1 MPIIGRKE
9 EQREL
14 LRLMASEQP
23 EFVMVYG
30 RRRVGKTY
38 LVRETFKDNLVFYMT
53 GLNNV
58 ELSDQLVNF
67 RTALA
72 SVSGNVDIPAPR
84 TWFDAFEQL
93 RTFLQ
98 QNNAAKKVVFLDEV
112 PWMDTKGSKFI
123 PALEHFWNSYA
134 STDPAIKLVVC
145 GSAASWMV
153 KKIVENHG
161 GLHNR
166 LTYKLKLNPFNV
178 GEVKEFLES
187 KNIYWDYQMVTECYM
202 VLGGIP
208 YYLNLLTPSLSL
220 AQNIDKLFFNESALL
235 EGEFRSLYSSLFL
248 HSEEYVSIIKVL
260 AEKKIGFTRDEII
273 AALSVSDGGGVTR
286 KLTELEQCGFIRKYK
301 ALGRVPYLYQLA
313 DFFSLFYFTFL
324 EKGDN
329 YDSETWMHLQNT
341 STHKTWCG
349 LGFERFCIANAEKIK
364 SILGISGIATK
375 TYSVYSSEAQ
385 IDMVIE
391 RGDRV
396 VNLFEMK
403 YTALPYSLDKKDAES
418 MENKMLL
425 LQSKLKK
432 KQNIANVLVTTS
444 PIKPNAYSARWVQ
457 RNITLEEIFSA

>member
-72 SVSGNVDIPAPR
+72 TASGNVDIPAPQ

-134 STDPAIKLVVC
+134 STDSAIKLVVC

-208 YYLNLLTPSLSL
+208 YYLNLLMPGLSL

-364 SILGISGIATK
+364 NILGISGIATK

-444 PIKPNAYSARWVQ
+444 PIKQNAYSARWVQ

>member
-72 SVSGNVDIPAPR
+72 SASGNVDIPAPR

-134 STDPAIKLVVC
+134 STDSAIKLIVC

-208 YYLNLLTPSLSL
+208 YYLNLLMPGLSL

-248 HSEEYVSIIKVL
+248 HSEEYISIIKVL

-364 SILGISGIATK
+364 NILGISGIATK

-444 PIKPNAYSARWVQ
+444 PIKQNAYSARWVQ

>member
-58 ELSDQLVNF
+58 ELSDQLANF

-72 SVSGNVDIPAPR
+72 TASGNVDIPASQ

-208 YYLNLLTPSLSL
+208 YYLNLLTPDLSL
-220 AQNIDKLFFNESALL
+220 AQNIDKLFFSESALL
-235 EGEFRSLYSSLFL
+235 KGEFRSLYSSLFL
-248 HSEEYVSIIKVL
+248 HSEEYISIIKVL

-301 ALGRVPYLYQLA
+301 ALGRVSYLYQLA

-364 SILGISGIATK
+364 NILGISGIATK

-391 RGDRV
+391 RRDRV

-418 MENKMLL
+418 LENKMLL

>member
-23 EFVMVYG
+23 EFIMVYG

-67 RTALA
+67 RAALA
-72 SVSGNVDIPAPR
+72 TASGNVDIPAPQ

-220 AQNIDKLFFNESALL
+220 AQNIDKLFFSESALL

-248 HSEEYVSIIKVL
+248 HSEEYISIIKVL

-364 SILGISGIATK
+364 NILGISGIATK

-444 PIKPNAYSARWVQ
+444 PIKQNAYSARWVQ

>member
-72 SVSGNVDIPAPR
+72 TASGNVDIPVPQ

-208 YYLNLLTPSLSL
+208 YYLNLLTPGLSL
-220 AQNIDKLFFNESALL
+220 AQNIDKLFFSESALL

-248 HSEEYVSIIKVL
+248 HSEEYISIIKVL

-301 ALGRVPYLYQLA
+301 ALGRVSYLYQLA

-364 SILGISGIATK
+364 NILGISGIATK

-418 MENKMLL
+418 LENKMLL

>member
-202 VLGGIP
+202 VFGGIP
-208 YYLNLLTPSLSL
+208 YYLNLLTPDLSL
-220 AQNIDKLFFNESALL
+220 AQNIDKLFFSESALL

-260 AEKKIGFTRDEII
+260 AAKKIGFTRDEII

-364 SILGISGIATK
+364 NILGISGIATK

>member
-202 VLGGIP
+202 VFGGIP
-208 YYLNLLTPSLSL
+208 YYLNLLTPDLSL
-220 AQNIDKLFFNESALL
+220 AQNIDKLFFSESALL

-364 SILGISGIATK
+364 NILGISGIATK

>member
-72 SVSGNVDIPAPR
+72 IASGNVDIPAPQ

-208 YYLNLLTPSLSL
+208 YYLNLLTPDLSL

-260 AEKKIGFTRDEII
+260 AAKKIGFTRDEII

-301 ALGRVPYLYQLA
+301 ALGRVPYLYQLV

-364 SILGISGIATK
+364 NILGISGIATK

-444 PIKPNAYSARWVQ
+444 PIKQNAYSARWVQ

>member
-23 EFVMVYG
+23 EFIMVYG

-72 SVSGNVDIPAPR
+72 TVSGNVDIPAPQ

-202 VLGGIP
+202 ILGGIP

-220 AQNIDKLFFNESALL
+220 AQNIDKLFFSESALL

-301 ALGRVPYLYQLA
+301 ALGRVPYLYQLV

-364 SILGISGIATK
+364 NILGISGIATK

>member
-72 SVSGNVDIPAPR
+72 TASGNVDIPASQ

-134 STDPAIKLVVC
+134 STDSAIKLIVC

-208 YYLNLLTPSLSL
+208 YYLNLLTPGLSL
-220 AQNIDKLFFNESALL
+220 AQNIDKLFFSESALL

-248 HSEEYVSIIKVL
+248 HSEEYISIIKVL

-364 SILGISGIATK
+364 NILGISGIATK

>member
-58 ELSDQLVNF
+58 ELSDQLANF

-72 SVSGNVDIPAPR
+72 TASGNVDIPASQ

-208 YYLNLLTPSLSL
+208 YYLNLLTPDLSL
-220 AQNIDKLFFNESALL
+220 AQNIDKLFFSESALL
-235 EGEFRSLYSSLFL
+235 KGEFRSLYSSLFL
-248 HSEEYVSIIKVL
+248 HSEEYISIIKVL

-301 ALGRVPYLYQLA
+301 ALGRVSYLYQLA

-364 SILGISGIATK
+364 NILGISGIATK

-418 MENKMLL
+418 LENKMLL

>member
-72 SVSGNVDIPAPR
+72 TASGNVDIPVPQ

-134 STDPAIKLVVC
+134 STDSAIKLIVC

-208 YYLNLLTPSLSL
+208 YYLNLLTPGLSL
-220 AQNIDKLFFNESALL
+220 AQNIDKLFFSESALL

-248 HSEEYVSIIKVL
+248 HSEEYISIIKVL

-364 SILGISGIATK
+364 NILGISGIATK

>member
-1 MPIIGRKE
+1 
-9 EQREL
+9 
-14 LRLMASEQP
+14 MALCLD
-23 EFVMVYG
+23 
-30 RRRVGKTY
+30 T
-38 LVRETFKDNLVFYMT
+38 
-53 GLNNV
+53 
-58 ELSDQLVNF
+58 
-67 RTALA
+67 
-72 SVSGNVDIPAPR
+72 
-84 TWFDAFEQL
+84 EQL
-93 RTFLQ
+93 
-98 QNNAAKKVVFLDEV
+98 
-112 PWMDTKGSKFI
+112 
-123 PALEHFWNSYA
+123 
-134 STDPAIKLVVC
+134 
-145 GSAASWMV
+145 
-153 KKIVENHG
+153 
-161 GLHNR
+161 
-166 LTYKLKLNPFNV
+166 
-178 GEVKEFLES
+178 
-187 KNIYWDYQMVTECYM
+187 
-202 VLGGIP
+202 GIP
-208 YYLNLLTPSLSL
+208 YYLNLLMPGLSL

-364 SILGISGIATK
+364 NILGISGIATK

>member
-58 ELSDQLVNF
+58 ELSDQLANF

-72 SVSGNVDIPAPR
+72 TASGNVDIPASQ

-134 STDPAIKLVVC
+134 STDSAIKLIVC

-208 YYLNLLTPSLSL
+208 YYLNLLTPDLSL
-220 AQNIDKLFFNESALL
+220 AQNIDKLFFSESALL

-248 HSEEYVSIIKVL
+248 HSEEYISIIKVL

-364 SILGISGIATK
+364 NILGISGIATK